1 VATLKQALHC
11 RAHAE
16 NRVIRGRLN
25 GRLVYNEV
33 GWSHLMA
40 DEFYVSTCIVT
51 LAMHADGAILFLRH
65 LSSVPGRNAAEL
77 MSQTV

>member
-1 VATLKQALHC
+1 
-11 RAHAE
+11 
-16 NRVIRGRLN
+16 
-25 GRLVYNEV
+25 VYNEV
-33 GWSHLMA
+33 GWNHLMA

-77 MSQTV
+77 MSQIV